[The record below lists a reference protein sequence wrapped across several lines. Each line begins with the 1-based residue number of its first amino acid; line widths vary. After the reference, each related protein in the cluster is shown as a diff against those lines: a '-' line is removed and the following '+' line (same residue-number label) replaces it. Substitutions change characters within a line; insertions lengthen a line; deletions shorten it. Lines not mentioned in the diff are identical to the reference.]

1 MAVLITPLYYKYP
14 YSLPS
19 LQTEVKQSN
28 LKTGGYFILAL
39 WSNRCNTQ
47 ACRVTLA
54 LPRRKSNILVTS
66 NTGFL
71 HFLPAAYVKELSTR
85 PKLGFQTSN
94 CKGTALRNNR
104 CRLTAKSKIKRGQ
117 TGLLGTDRVGPGT
130 AQLGEGADNKAKLS
144 TTWSSCVFQG
154 VLLSHAQY
162 CNILKYLASGVHHK
176 YLETLNDNSGELV
189 HVANTLDVVVH

>member
-14 YSLPS
+14 YSFQS

-28 LKTGGYFILAL
+28 LKMGGYFILAL
-39 WSNRCNTQ
+39 WSNCCNTQ

-54 LPRRKSNILVTS
+54 LPCRKSNILVTS

-71 HFLPAAYVKELSTR
+71 HFLPAAYMKELSTW

-104 CRLTAKSKIKRGQ
+104 CQLTAKSGTKRGQ
-117 TGLLGTDRVGPGT
+117 TGLLRTDWAGTRHQQGT
-130 AQLGEGADNKAKLS
+130 ARGRCRQQSQAQHHVELMRISGCTFISCSVLRHSKILS
-144 TTWSSCVFQG
+144 VRSS
-154 VLLSHAQY
+154 S
-162 CNILKYLASGVHHK
+162 
-176 YLETLNDNSGELV
+176 
-189 HVANTLDVVVH
+189 